1 MLMQKWKWKYNWKY
15 KCVYSFL
22 CTRCIV
28 HQIILL
34 ACYSKIHVVALPL
47 LQCVFELASIRQICF
62 WKLVEIMAV
71 GNFPSRDA
79 LIRRSS
85 SLIDME
91 VIVTV
96 KLKQLA
102 MSSDR
107 LIDWLIDCVGYVWI
121 FHRILSPV
129 RGWLYSWN
137 DHLSSTC
144 GRVVTCEDIVLFGV
158 FSVGAAV
165 AKKLLRSR
173 CKKVGSLV

>member
-34 ACYSKIHVVALPL
+34 ACYSKIYVVALPL

-102 MSSDR
+102 MSSVDW
-107 LIDWLIDCVGYVWI
+107 LIDWL
-121 FHRILSPV
+121 
-129 RGWLYSWN
+129 RGLRLN
-137 DHLSSTC
+137 FSSHP
-144 GRVVTCEDIVLFGV
+144 VTCAWLIIFLERPSFLN
-158 FSVGAAV
+158 
-165 AKKLLRSR
+165 LWSR
-173 CKKVGSLV
+173 CNLWGYRIIWSFLGGRGGGEEIAEE